1 MKRIVLTLLTSS
13 LMAGPMAGFAASFVI
28 VEPSEANY
36 RIREQL
42 AGLRFPNDA
51 VGATTVIEG
60 TVTLNDDGTVRAGS
74 LIVVDLASITS
85 DQARRDGFVRN
96 NTLQTSR
103 FPTATF
109 APAVVEGL
117 PTPLPPSQPV
127 DVVIRG
133 ALTVRDVTFPVTWL
147 GTASFDGGVVLLE
160 AATTFTF
167 DEASLT
173 KPRVA
178 SVLSVDDDITLEVRL
193 VLEPTEE

>member
-1 MKRIVLTLLTSS
+1 MKRIALTLLMAS
-13 LMAGPMAGFAASFVI
+13 LMVGFAASFVI

-36 RIREQL
+36 RVREQL

-51 VGATTVIEG
+51 VGATSVIEG
-60 TVTLNDDGTVRAGS
+60 TVSLNDDGTVGAGS
-74 LIVVDLASITS
+74 LIVVDLASIAS
-85 DQARRDGFVRN
+85 DQPRRDGFVRN

-117 PTPLPPSQPV
+117 PGTLPSTQPV

-133 ALTVRDVTFPVTWL
+133 TLTIRDVSFPVTWL

-167 DEASLT
+167 DEADVT

-178 SVLSVDDDITLEVRL
+178 SVLSVADDITLEVRL
-193 VLEPTEE
+193 VLAPTEE